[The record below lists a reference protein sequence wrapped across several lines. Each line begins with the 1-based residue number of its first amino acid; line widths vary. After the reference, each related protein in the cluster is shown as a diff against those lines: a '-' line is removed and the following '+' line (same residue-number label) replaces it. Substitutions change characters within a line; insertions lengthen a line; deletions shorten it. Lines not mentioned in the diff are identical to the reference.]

1 MTRKL
6 QHLLSRATLL
16 LLLFFVSGVTYAQIA
31 ATVKCEIRGDGSA
44 NLNGLN
50 NDFTNFDFPIVSGE
64 TYTFEQLYG
73 IPGNNTAITIGSI
86 QGTLVDILVDGEHNE
101 YSWSRFQSSG
111 GYSASLLLTAENNY
125 YAELTL
131 VFEGGEEPEVTA
143 TQTYTVNVVG
153 SGTVDYSYTSE
164 SGEVKT
170 GTFVPGEATALDNM
184 SMGAAYIIDI
194 TPKPD
199 EGYKFAGMTMNG
211 EEVADA
217 LQQYEE
223 LGMVTLETSAAEVNL
238 EVTFKEDVPEY
249 NVTYTVTVEGE
260 GTVDYSYY
268 IDGSDTWEKATGTFD
283 LGVATGLNPKK
294 IGPNYGVDIYP
305 KPAEGYKFVKATV
318 NGEEKTDALSKY
330 DSFKFFPVN
339 SDAKE
344 IALHLVFEKEVAE
357 APYTYTLTVEGE
369 GTVRYDYWNPET
381 NSMVEGAF
389 EPGVA
394 LPVYSDQYGISVYPE
409 PAEGY
414 VFKAAYLNDVELTEA
429 PGQYETFNY
438 FAAIPTAAENN
449 LKVVFE
455 KAGGVVEDYDMIVNY
470 EVEGEGSVGYF
481 YFVQGMETAE
491 GNLVVGDNVFPVMY
505 KSMSSGYNVTF
516 TPVAA
521 EGYTFKALY
530 VNGNEV
536 SVGSSGYK
544 YKTTVDQETVNVK
557 AVFVANDY
565 DMLVNLT
572 VEGKGS
578 VGYSYLA
585 SETETATGTL
595 NVGENKLSMF
605 KTSEGYSITL
615 SPEAEDGFELD
626 ALYVN
631 DSEVTLTADGDYVY
645 TTTAASETVNVRVV
659 FAPAS
664 GTEDYDMLVTY
675 EVEGEGSVG
684 YFYYVQGMETAE
696 GNLAVGE
703 NVFPVMY
710 KSGSFGYAVTFTPV
724 AAEGY
729 KFKALYINGTEVD
742 AESGYRYTTK
752 VDRENVSV
760 KAVFE
765 SELPEDYDMIVN
777 YEVEGEGQLKYFYF
791 VQGMETAE
799 GYLAVGQN
807 VFPVMYKNSS
817 VGYAVTFTP
826 EPANGNVLKALYI
839 NGTEV
844 NVGSD
849 YRYTTK
855 VDQETVNVKAVFG
868 APAATLTF
876 EAEAEGGKV
885 AVTDAEGNA
894 LESGNEYPVGTVVNI
909 AVTPAENF
917 ALKALTVNG
926 TEVAAGEP
934 VDGTYNVSYTLVE
947 GDNNI
952 VAEFETTLEPDM
964 YVNLT
969 IEGGEGHVEYWYY
982 LTEPLDAIQEGVFNE
997 GVNKLYNIY
1006 YSSFTYYS
1014 IRVTV
1019 VPAEGYTLKSLYIGQ
1034 TDYSAWYG
1042 ANEEFSL
1049 MSTSQGDTYELT
1061 VTFEKEAEKAD
1072 MIVNY
1077 SQEGNGR
1084 LSYYYYTDD
1093 ADASGYMNDGAN
1105 EFWDMYCDSYGNYKM
1120 YLTAVPEDGS
1130 VLKSLTV
1137 DGVDKTAEYNESG
1150 NLMLTSTGGQTYD
1163 VKAVF
1168 EEEAQE
1174 PTGHKV
1180 VIKANGDVEYYIK
1193 FSNTEAQRQEFYY
1206 VLDKDTTVYLP
1217 DNAFCAWNYTYNSN
1231 FTVKGLVINGEP
1243 LLEPSFY
1250 VNSDLEISLDY
1261 VVKDYFELEYDK
1273 PENGEVIVEYQV
1285 WDMDVKDYVY
1295 VPYEAGMPLE
1305 TGTGYRVTY
1314 VADENS
1320 YIASIKVNGEVVM
1333 TSTVEEP
1340 VYEYTYEG
1348 KVWGQTVFEAE
1359 ILSEISVDEVA
1370 AEPVQMTVY
1379 SVDGVLVRSCLAK
1392 DAKEAVEG
1400 LEKGLYIV
1408 NGQKILVK

>member
-470 EVEGEGSVGYF
+470 EVEGEGEVDYF
-481 YFVQGMETAE
+481 YFVKGTTEAE
-491 GNLVVGDNVFPVMY
+491 GTLSVGQNIFPEMY
-505 KSMSSGYNVTF
+505 KSPSFGYSVTF
-516 TPVAA
+516 TSRPA
-521 EGYTFKALY
+521 EG
-530 VNGNEV
+530 
-536 SVGSSGYK
+536 
-544 YKTTVDQETVNVK
+544 
-557 AVFVANDY
+557 
-565 DMLVNLT
+565 
-572 VEGKGS
+572 
-578 VGYSYLA
+578 
-585 SETETATGTL
+585 
-595 NVGENKLSMF
+595 
-605 KTSEGYSITL
+605 SI
-615 SPEAEDGFELD
+615 
-626 ALYVN
+626 
-631 DSEVTLTADGDYVY
+631 
-645 TTTAASETVNVRVV
+645 
-659 FAPAS
+659 
-664 GTEDYDMLVTY
+664 
-675 EVEGEGSVG
+675 
-684 YFYYVQGMETAE
+684 
-696 GNLAVGE
+696 
-703 NVFPVMY
+703 
-710 KSGSFGYAVTFTPV
+710 
-724 AAEGY
+724 
-729 KFKALYINGTEVD
+729 
-742 AESGYRYTTK
+742 
-752 VDRENVSV
+752 
-760 KAVFE
+760 
-765 SELPEDYDMIVN
+765 
-777 YEVEGEGQLKYFYF
+777 
-791 VQGMETAE
+791 
-799 GYLAVGQN
+799 
-807 VFPVMYKNSS
+807 
-817 VGYAVTFTP
+817 
-826 EPANGNVLKALYI
+826 LKALYI

-844 NVGSD
+844 NVNSKNQ
-849 YRYTTK
+849 YKYTTK

-868 APAATLTF
+868 APVATLTF

-885 AVTDAEGNA
+885 AVTDAEGNV
-894 LESGNEYPVGTVVNI
+894 LESGNEYPIGTVVNI

-952 VAEFETTLEPDM
+952 VAEFEALITDYDVM
-964 YVNLT
+964 INLT
-969 IEGGEGHVEYWYY
+969 VEGEGVVTYEYDKA
-982 LTEPLDAIQEGVFNE
+982 EPIGEIVTGELVVGE
-997 GVNKLYNIY
+997 NKLPNIYKSTFGGYNIY
-1006 YSSFTYYS
+1006 VFAEPAKGYEVSAVYENGVEQNLTAEGCYLVSTEEKEGVIEVKVVF
-1014 IRVTV
+1014 
-1019 VPAEGYTLKSLYIGQ
+1019 VPAP
-1034 TDYSAWYG
+1034 
-1042 ANEEFSL
+1042 
-1049 MSTSQGDTYELT
+1049 
-1061 VTFEKEAEKAD
+1061 EKAD

-1150 NLMLTSTGGQTYD
+1150 TLMLTSTGGQTYD

-1261 VVKDYFELEYDK
+1261 VVKDYFELEYDE